1 METSTMETLSHI
13 DDIFDDILLDTF
25 FLHFL
30 DSTVTAKTFVL
41 RVAPREA

>member
-1 METSTMETLSHI
+1 METFSHI

-30 DSTVTAKTFVL
+30 DCTVTAKTFVL